1 MTERLE
7 KNGSSAII
15 KVQLKLEKNAQHN
28 FSLDIDAIL
37 SNIGVV
43 GIFGESG
50 SGKTTFLRCLAG
62 LIKLGSAVVKFNDEI
77 WQNDQIFIPAY
88 KRSIGYVFQEDGL
101 LPHLTVQQN
110 IEYAVRRKKKAS
122 VQGLYE
128 KVLLIL
134 NIEDVLD
141 VFPDQLSGGERQRVS
156 IARSLLQQP
165 RILFMDE
172 PLASLDEMRKREILP
187 YLERISKQF
196 VIPIL
201 YVSHSVEE
209 IARLADH
216 VLVFKQG
223 RIVEEG
229 PPNSVFANENSLIGL
244 SDEVGVVFD
253 GDISAWDENWELST
267 VTTGC
272 GDLFIPKAGSVV
284 GAKIRVRILAKDV
297 SLIETPQ
304 SQSSILNQLPAE
316 VVELSK
322 DQNTAMR
329 LVRVRVKSEQ
339 LVARISRKSIEQL
352 NIVPGKSLWIQIK
365 AAAVLN

>member
-1 MTERLE
+1 MIEMLKKKRSTL
-7 KNGSSAII
+7 I
-15 KVQLKLEKNAQHN
+15 KVRLTQGENIQRD
-28 FSLDIDAIL
+28 FSLYIDASL
-37 SNIGVV
+37 SVPGVV

-50 SGKTTFLRCLAG
+50 SGKTTFLRCIAG
-62 LIKLGSAVVKFNDEI
+62 LTRLGSAVVKFNDEV
-77 WQNDQIFIPAY
+77 WQNDEIFIPTHQ
-88 KRSIGYVFQEDGL
+88 RSIGYVFQEDGL
-101 LPHLTVQQN
+101 LPHLTVEKN
-110 IEYAVRRKKKAS
+110 IEYALRRNKKTSIK
-122 VQGLYE
+122 GLYE

-134 NIEDVLD
+134 GIENVLD

-165 RILFMDE
+165 GILLMDE
-172 PLASLDEMRKREILP
+172 PLASLDERRKREILP
-187 YLERISKQF
+187 YLERISKHF
-196 VIPIL
+196 DIPIL

-209 IARLADH
+209 IARLADN

-223 RIVEEG
+223 RIVEKG
-229 PPNSVFANENSLIGL
+229 PPNSVFASENSLIGL

-267 VTTGC
+267 VTTRC
-272 GDLFIPKAGSVV
+272 GDLFIPKAGTVV

-322 DQNTAMR
+322 DQNTAMS

-352 NIVPGKSLWIQIK
+352 KIVPGKSLWIQIK

>member
-1 MTERLE
+1 MTEMLKE
-7 KNGSSAII
+7 NGTTSII
-15 KVQLKLEKNAQHN
+15 KIQLKLERNNQNN
-28 FSLDIDAIL
+28 FSLDVDVSL
-37 SNIGVV
+37 SVPGVI

-50 SGKTTFLRCLAG
+50 SGKTTFLRSLAG
-62 LIKLGSAVVKFNDEI
+62 LQNLPSAVINFNDEV
-77 WQNDQIFIPAY
+77 WQNDQIFVPTH

-101 LPHLTVQQN
+101 LPHLTAKEN
-110 IEYAVRRKKKAS
+110 IEYAIRRQKKALEK
-122 VQGLYE
+122 GLYE
-128 KVLLIL
+128 KVLSIL
-134 NIEDVLD
+134 NIESLLG
-141 VFPDQLSGGERQRVS
+141 VFPDRLSGGERQRVS

-165 RILFMDE
+165 RILLMDE
-172 PLASLDEMRKREILP
+172 PLASLDERRKREILP
-187 YLERISKQF
+187 YLERISKHF

-223 RIVEEG
+223 RIFEEG

-253 GDISAWDENWELST
+253 GDISAWDESWELST

-272 GDLFIPKAGSVV
+272 GDLFIPKAGKLV

-304 SQSSILNQLPAE
+304 SQSSILNQLPAQ

-339 LVARISRKSIEQL
+339 IVARISRKSIEQL
-352 NIVPGKSLWIQIK
+352 NIVPGKSLWVQIK